1 MHVEACIDSNS
12 EWSVPAW
19 HGLGG
24 FFMMGYICRLSVT
37 GLDNAEVASSSL
49 IVSIVMA
56 EGQGFEAFAMRL
68 L

>member
-1 MHVEACIDSNS
+1 
-12 EWSVPAW
+12 
-19 HGLGG
+19 
-24 FFMMGYICRLSVT
+24 MMGYICRLSVT